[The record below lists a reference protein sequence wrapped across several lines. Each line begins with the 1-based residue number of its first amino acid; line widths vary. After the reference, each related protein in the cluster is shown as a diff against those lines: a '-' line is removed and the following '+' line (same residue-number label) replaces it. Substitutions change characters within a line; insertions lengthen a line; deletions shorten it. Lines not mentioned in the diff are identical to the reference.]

1 MNWITALSA
10 LLLSKF
16 LTEVLLSFVFFFF
29 LFLVFN
35 ISLKYH
41 CLVQMKFKNQ
51 NLRTTTRNHK
61 EKVFKE
67 PILIWWKPCSDCLL
81 QKPYTWSPSKET
93 VTPTLP
99 PALPRQIS
107 SWAFGPRVPQQSSGI
122 PCDYWT
128 DMASLQSNPECSR
141 NQNFRTSWLPDKAG
155 WTSSHSWIHTRENEL
170 VSKLLTSIL

>member
-29 LFLVFN
+29 WFVVFN

-81 QKPYTWSPSKET
+81 QKVSLERDSDSDSAPSPPKADT
-93 VTPTLP
+93 V
-99 PALPRQIS
+99 S